1 MFETKLFQDGNA
13 ALSNERRLSQR
24 LPIAVQMELRAREN
38 SIPIRLKTADI
49 SIGGCYVE
57 MSVTIEPGTD
67 LDIILRLEHENLPLQ
82 GRIVTKHPQFGNG
95 IEFIGITPEVETQ
108 LRSFLDTAG
117 SYENLSN

>member
-1 MFETKLFQDGNA
+1 MFETKLYQDENV

-24 LPIAVQMELRAREN
+24 LPIAVQMELRVRDN

-67 LDIILRLEHENLPLQ
+67 LDIILWLEHEKLPLQ

-95 IEFIGITPEVETQ
+95 IEFIGITPEIETQ
-108 LRSFLDTAG
+108 LRSFLDKVEH
-117 SYENLSN
+117 SRVI